1 METYLQVLRRALHLL
16 HRQLSCENQKTA
28 PQTQLL
34 PNDIFLSSRFCDLDH
49 QFSNYHL
56 EHGFL
61 FAKRKFVNARLADLQ
76 LIRTLSG
83 FFHVDKRN

>member
-1 METYLQVLRRALHLL
+1 METYLKVLRRALHLL
-16 HRQLSCENQKTA
+16 NCQLSCENQKAA

-34 PNDIFLSSRFCDLDH
+34 PNDIFLGSRFGDLEH
-49 QFSNYHL
+49 QFSNYLL

-61 FAKRKFVNARLADLQ
+61 FAKRKFVNARLTKFY